1 MPISRTALLIASFLS
16 GVALAADLVGPEN
29 CKACHPEAYT
39 LWKQTKHARAEQTLS
54 PQQQKDARCQTCH
67 SPNAA
72 DQHVANVSWESCHGG
87 GQYYVASY
95 VMKDPELA
103 RWVGLQDPS
112 EKSCRSCHDASSP
125 SLKPF
130 DFAEKLKAIDHWTAD
145 RMAKV
150 SETPSRAKPPDA
162 GRQSR

>member
-1 MPISRTALLIASFLS
+1 
-16 GVALAADLVGPEN
+16 
-29 CKACHPEAYT
+29 
-39 LWKQTKHARAEQTLS
+39 
-54 PQQQKDARCQTCH
+54 
-67 SPNAA
+67 
-72 DQHVANVSWESCHGG
+72 
-87 GQYYVASY
+87 
-95 VMKDPELA
+95 MKDPELA